1 MLIVRPVLQYGKNM
15 SRCHSQGRWIGSGL
29 APRLVILGAIWLWPS
44 VGWGQ
49 TLEETVNFL
58 SEFIGKQAVIKA
70 PSCRPED
77 GDRLTLVTEAYA
89 TIPTGT
95 NLGLIELNHGTPS
108 ARIGR
113 TLFDLHDV
121 LRIEAGG
128 EERIDQ
134 SRTYQSVRVM
144 CRGAAACIDKLTYCD
159 GDIRERRTQVRT
171 DALYFRGASSA
182 ERVVKALTHLQD
194 LITAKDKA
202 SPF

>member
-1 MLIVRPVLQYGKNM
+1 MGRIASDAARVGRALT
-15 SRCHSQGRWIGSGL
+15 RCL
-29 APRLVILGAIWLWPS
+29 ALLSLTCLWPS
-44 VGWGQ
+44 AGFSQ
-49 TLEETVNFL
+49 TLEETANFL
-58 SEFIGKQAVIKA
+58 SEFIGKQAVVRA

-113 TLFDLHDV
+113 TLFDVRDV
-121 LRIEAGG
+121 QQIDVGG

-134 SRTYQSVRVM
+134 TRTYQAVRLR
-144 CRGAAACIDKLTYCD
+144 CKGGTACIDKLTYCD
-159 GDIRERRTQVRT
+159 GDIRERRTQVKGDT
-171 DALYFRGASSA
+171 LYFRGASSA
-182 ERVVKALTHLQD
+182 ERAAKALSHLQD

>member
-1 MLIVRPVLQYGKNM
+1 MRGQLSKTSISTDRTTA
-15 SRCHSQGRWIGSGL
+15 CWIMFGL
-29 APRLVILGAIWLWPS
+29 ACLWPS
-44 VGWGQ
+44 AGFGQ
-49 TLEETVNFL
+49 TLEETANFL
-58 SEFIGKQAVIKA
+58 SEFIGKQAVVRA

-77 GDRLTLVTEAYA
+77 GERLTLVTEAYA

-113 TLFDLHDV
+113 TLFDLRDV
-121 LRIEAGG
+121 QQIDAGG

-134 SRTYQSVRVM
+134 TRTYQTVRLR
-144 CRGAAACIDKLTYCD
+144 CKGGTACIDKLTYCD
-159 GDIRERRTQVRT
+159 GEIRERRAQVRT

-182 ERVVKALTHLQD
+182 ERAAKALSHLHD